1 MLLLLQRTCNGAGA
15 LVALFIISEGSYLP
29 GQRIA
34 LTMENGAKSKSKIP
48 TFLRR
53 GKIGSFLTVVMAG
66 QLVYVSF
73 EAFKGSLIV
82 PMTETLGIT
91 NEQYGILF
99 SWIGIAMFLYIPA
112 GWINNRFTI
121 RNILIVWSAWR
132 LVTFLLIWLVPLN
145 FTALT
150 IIAATWGVWDAIGW
164 PAVVNGVSFVSQD
177 SDTKG
182 RGMAMGLLETIRR
195 AAEFFMNLIIVGC
208 LVAFPHAV
216 KPIMVGFGV
225 GYSLLLIPL
234 ILCLLKFVP
243 ANAIAHDDNVSDNV
257 AALIGLGKVLIKPN
271 VWMAGVAGLCVYWC
285 YVNLFWASAPYLDK
299 VYHVSTGVSAAFGIF
314 NTGGVGI
321 LAGLVSGFVAD
332 YLFKS
337 STTMMGVALG
347 VITVAS
353 GLVYLLPNSQ
363 GAMWP
368 AIILLMA
375 MSFGVFMGKA
385 VILAPIA
392 ELHLPE
398 GINGSAMAVGS
409 FLVYASIFWA
419 NPMNGR
425 LLDANKGQEY
435 VAYQQV
441 FLITL
446 VVAAIGTACAFG
458 LAYTNHRKFKKQN
471 ALEAAA
477 PAEAK

>member
-1 MLLLLQRTCNGAGA
+1 
-15 LVALFIISEGSYLP
+15 
-29 GQRIA
+29 
-34 LTMENGAKSKSKIP
+34 MENVAKGNSKFP

-53 GKIGSFLTVVMAG
+53 GRIGSFLTIVMSG
-66 QLVYVSF
+66 QLVYASF

-91 NEQYGILF
+91 NQQYGILF

-121 RNILIVWSAWR
+121 RNILIWWSAWR
-132 LVTFLLIWLVPLN
+132 LVTFLLIWLAPLN
-145 FTALT
+145 FTAMVV
-150 IIAATWGVWDAIGW
+150 IAASWGVWDAIGW

-177 SDTKG
+177 SDTEG

-195 AAEFFMNLIIVGC
+195 AAEFLMNLIIVGF
-208 LVAFPHAV
+208 LVAFPDHT
-216 KPIMVGFGV
+216 KTIMVCFGV
-225 GYSLLLIPL
+225 GYALLLIPL
-234 ILCLLKFVP
+234 IFALLHFVP
-243 ANAIAHDDNVSDNV
+243 ANAIAHDESVSDNV
-257 AALIGLGKVLIKPN
+257 AALYGLGKVLAKPR
-271 VWMAGVAGLCVYWC
+271 VWMAGVAGLAVYWC
-285 YVNLFWASAPYLDK
+285 YVNLFWASAPYLEK
-299 VYHVSTGVSAAFGIF
+299 VYDIPTGVSSAFGIF
-314 NTGGVGI
+314 NTGAVGI
-321 LAGLVSGFVAD
+321 FAGLVSGFIAD
-332 YLFKS
+332 YVFKS
-337 STTMMGVALG
+337 STTMMGVALA
-347 VITVAS
+347 VVTVAS
-353 GLVYLLPNSQ
+353 GLVYLLPDSP

-368 AIILLMA
+368 AIILLMLMA
-375 MSFGVFMGKA
+375 FGVFMGKA

-398 GINGSAMAVGS
+398 DINGSAMAVGS

-419 NPMNGR
+419 NPMNGG

-458 LAYTNHRKFKKQN
+458 LAYNNHRKAKK
-471 ALEAAA
+471 EAAA
-477 PAEAK
+477 AEETTTQEK